1 MFGKKKKDTEIEKK
15 VKEYREKLIKEEER
29 KNVLFN
35 ASLQEYLQELVNN
48 VSRKNVKV
56 RISRP
61 NGETIEIHPIEKDQ
75 APAVILPE
83 EIY

>member
-15 VKEYREKLIKEEER
+15 VQEYREKLLKEEER

-48 VSRKNVKV
+48 VSRKNVKA

-61 NGETIEIHPIEKDQ
+61 NGEVIEVWPIEKE